1 MANRFLN
8 NITINDS
15 YTFPNAD
22 GTADQIIKTDG
33 VGQLNFINQSS
44 LAAGSSESVHI
55 LVKNTSGSQIAKG
68 TPVYVTSETGNSGKI
83 EIAPADASDEDKM
96 PALGLLETTLNHN
109 AEGYCVQGGLL
120 DALATATIDG
130 TSTTANDTV
139 YIKAGGGLT
148 MTKPTG
154 TNFIQNIAK
163 VARVHAS
170 NGSLVVSSILR
181 TNDVPTPL
189 YIDHANQ
196 RLGIGV
202 ENPLVNFQVGDGTAD
217 DSARVYFSDG
227 NYTEMRG
234 YGLQFSRSASYIR
247 PTADNTK
254 NLYLGTDAAQWNT
267 LSIDASTT
275 TFNTNGSENMRI
287 DSNGNVGINTINP
300 NQKLTIRGNDNYV
313 ATEQTSYAW
322 GAANTIGVKLGTS
335 TAGVLDFRRWD
346 GGVTHGTALITQVS
360 SDGGWGL
367 DFRVDNKSTNTAATS
382 SRMFLST
389 SGEVGI
395 GTTNPIAK
403 LHVSGSQQFILI
415 ESTANSDAAYRSK
428 TTLGYYG
435 SGTGIG
441 SATDCWNVYDF
452 NAGSERMRISS
463 SGNVGIGDANPDA
476 KLTVF
481 RADSTY
487 AVNLSDTES
496 RAGLSVKS
504 SSNFD
509 SKLTISSG
517 ASSRQYIQAANNSA
531 TVGRDISINPYGGNV
546 GIGTDN
552 PGAKLEVNGTVD
564 LDNLTIN
571 GAQGGDGQVLT
582 STGTGIAWEDASG
595 SGGGISGTIAA
606 GQVAF
611 GTGTD
616 TIGGDGTTSVDGLMY
631 NSAQNQLT
639 TGSLVLSNGIF
650 HTGNLVTAVQFSFD
664 QIDFYAGGL
673 KMITCDEGATD
684 EVIINQDSNDI
695 NFRVESNTYTHMFFV
710 DGGLNRVGINN
721 NNPGYTLDING
732 NANIATTLRVG
743 GNINGQ
749 AGIEGESL
757 TINTGPSTIT
767 GELDK
772 DGSKITNLANPT
784 SAQDAATKAY
794 VDSQSGGGGTTYSIN
809 AGAKSGNNVPINLDA
824 ASGTDTLINLTQGT
838 GITLTRNSSNQIT
851 IEASGGGGGSSTL
864 SGLSDVTISSLQNN
878 DLLMYNGTASEWQNT
893 NLGLTVTPTL
903 SGASTGYATLQY
915 TLTVS
920 NHATYD
926 DPAYYVEVYNTSGSV
941 VVANSAITNNYD
953 GTFTFTLPS
962 AAASYTIQVRAQDF
976 GDLQSEI
983 ATKTITVSQLSLNY
997 RYFRVTN
1004 FTGTAKTSVMIRDF
1018 RLYTSAGQS
1027 GTQLPPNMTSNTAP
1041 TPYVASGQGQYSASY
1056 DPYKAFDSSASSQ
1069 WWNLS
1074 GNNTTD
1080 YLQIDL
1086 GQAYTIKS
1094 FRFREGSTTYGW
1106 TGCTV
1111 QASNTG
1117 AFNGEEFEVVLTGLT
1132 ALYPSYKNAG

>member
-1 MANRFLN
+1 
-8 NITINDS
+8 
-15 YTFPNAD
+15 
-22 GTADQIIKTDG
+22 
-33 VGQLNFINQSS
+33 
-44 LAAGSSESVHI
+44 
-55 LVKNTSGSQIAKG
+55 
-68 TPVYVTSETGNSGKI
+68 
-83 EIAPADASDEDKM
+83 
-96 PALGLLETTLNHN
+96 
-109 AEGYCVQGGLL
+109 
-120 DALATATIDG
+120 
-130 TSTTANDTV
+130 
-139 YIKAGGGLT
+139 
-148 MTKPTG
+148 
-154 TNFIQNIAK
+154 
-163 VARVHAS
+163 
-170 NGSLVVSSILR
+170 
-181 TNDVPTPL
+181 
-189 YIDHANQ
+189 
-196 RLGIGV
+196 
-202 ENPLVNFQVGDGTAD
+202 
-217 DSARVYFSDG
+217 
-227 NYTEMRG
+227 
-234 YGLQFSRSASYIR
+234 
-247 PTADNTK
+247 
-254 NLYLGTDAAQWNT
+254 
-267 LSIDASTT
+267 
-275 TFNTNGSENMRI
+275 
-287 DSNGNVGINTINP
+287 
-300 NQKLTIRGNDNYV
+300 
-313 ATEQTSYAW
+313 
-322 GAANTIGVKLGTS
+322 
-335 TAGVLDFRRWD
+335 
-346 GGVTHGTALITQVS
+346 
-360 SDGGWGL
+360 
-367 DFRVDNKSTNTAATS
+367 
-382 SRMFLST
+382 
-389 SGEVGI
+389 
-395 GTTNPIAK
+395 
-403 LHVSGSQQFILI
+403 
-415 ESTANSDAAYRSK
+415 
-428 TTLGYYG
+428 
-435 SGTGIG
+435 
-441 SATDCWNVYDF
+441 
-452 NAGSERMRISS
+452 
-463 SGNVGIGDANPDA
+463 
-476 KLTVF
+476 
-481 RADSTY
+481 
-487 AVNLSDTES
+487 
-496 RAGLSVKS
+496 
-504 SSNFD
+504 
-509 SKLTISSG
+509 
-517 ASSRQYIQAANNSA
+517 
-531 TVGRDISINPYGGNV
+531 
-546 GIGTDN
+546 
-552 PGAKLEVNGTVD
+552 
-564 LDNLTIN
+564 
-571 GAQGGDGQVLT
+571 
-582 STGTGIAWEDASG
+582 
-595 SGGGISGTIAA
+595 
-606 GQVAF
+606 
-611 GTGTD
+611 
-616 TIGGDGTTSVDGLMY
+616 
-631 NSAQNQLT
+631 
-639 TGSLVLSNGIF
+639 
-650 HTGNLVTAVQFSFD
+650 
-664 QIDFYAGGL
+664 
-673 KMITCDEGATD
+673 
-684 EVIINQDSNDI
+684 
-695 NFRVESNTYTHMFFV
+695 MFFV

-1004 FTGTAKTSVMIRDF
+1004 FTGTASTNSIMIRDF

-1117 AFNGEEFEVVLTGLT
+1117 AFNGEEVEVVLTGLT